1 MVSNPSNRRRALRM
15 TIQGHRIPVKVDWEM
30 RSILWV
36 LIIEGR
42 KLKIRTLTSG
52 ISSLL
57 DVTGQF

>member
-1 MVSNPSNRRRALRM
+1 M

-36 LIIEGR
+36 LILEGR